1 MSPLEPERVELE
13 DESLRGGWRG
23 QQREGPSDNT
33 ENLHVIYLVAEDAD
47 RQRDCYLPQMPKDP
61 LGIPQPKSVHKWSH
75 RKKLSCGIPEEY
87 AFPGSPCS
95 SPPRGQPRDFRG
107 GLSVFSSHPDLVPPR
122 CLFGKQALCPQPW
135 WFILEF
141 LPEHAQWPNRI
152 ALLAIPLL
160 LWTSQFLPVCL
171 VPLFTCPHDIPG
183 QSPTALWTCCYH
195 NLFISWSPFLSA
207 LATLPH
213 THASRDH
220 HAHQALFSRTYRLLS
235 CSRPPSSKSRRGF

>member
-1 MSPLEPERVELE
+1 MRACGVGGEGSRRGRAHRTIQRTCMWYTWW
-13 DESLRGGWRG
+13 LRMQTARG
-23 QQREGPSDNT
+23 T
-33 ENLHVIYLVAEDAD
+33 VIYPKCLKTPLASRSLSLCISGPTGRSWAVAF
-47 RQRDCYLPQMPKDP
+47 LKNMPFQAP
-61 LGIPQPKSVHKWSH
+61 LAP
-75 RKKLSCGIPEEY
+75 
-87 AFPGSPCS
+87 
-95 SPPRGQPRDFRG
+95 SPPRVRPRDFRG

-183 QSPTALWTCCYH
+183 QSPTALWTRCYH